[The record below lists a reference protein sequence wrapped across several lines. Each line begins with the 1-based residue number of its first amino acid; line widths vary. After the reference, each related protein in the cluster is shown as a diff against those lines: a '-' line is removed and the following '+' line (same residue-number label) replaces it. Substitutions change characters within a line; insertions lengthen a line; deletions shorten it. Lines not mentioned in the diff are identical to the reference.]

1 MVDDT
6 AGADADSAVVAAVE
20 SVIVDPVAEDTED
33 SAVGGSVKRSIVLDE
48 TDGEAVG
55 LGIGTAVDFTAV
67 NSDVEDS
74 AVDIGVDT
82 SAADTAVDNPAMDS
96 DVVGPVVENSFV
108 DISIAE
114 SVMEKSVAD
123 LVADDSVAATVVDIS
138 LVFPVGDDPIVD
150 PVTGDSVDGNSVAV
164 RFWQRVPENPSG
176 QRQPTSPVLG
186 TRKQV
191 APF

>member
-6 AGADADSAVVAAVE
+6 AGADADPAVDAAVD
-20 SVIVDPVAEDTED
+20 SFIVDPVAED
-33 SAVGGSVKRSIVLDE
+33 SAIGGSVKRSIVLDE
-48 TDGEAVG
+48 TDGEVVD
-55 LGIGTAVDFTAV
+55 LGIGTVVDFTAV

-96 DVVGPVVENSFV
+96 DIVGPVVENSFV
-108 DISIAE
+108 DNSIAE
-114 SVMEKSVAD
+114 SVMEKSVVG
-123 LVADDSVAATVVDIS
+123 LVANDSVAATVVIS
-138 LVFPVGDDPIVD
+138 LVLPVGDDPIVD
-150 PVTGDSVDGNSVAV
+150 PVIEDSVDGNSVAV
-164 RFWQRVPENPSG
+164 RIWQGVPENPSG